1 MPSINLATKYSSKLD
16 QLFTAGSYTDR
27 YINKKYDFTG
37 AKTVEV
43 YTVTTVDPTNYD
55 RTNTGDRFGGNNE
68 LEDVI
73 TAYTISNDKSFK
85 IAIDDGNYEQQAL
98 AKKAGEVMRA
108 EMEEKVIPM
117 IDANRLLKAAIGAAA
132 VSQYYSPTSNKP
144 YEDVLKMSAAL
155 DESKAPQSGRVLWVT
170 PAFYNLI
177 KGEITTQV
185 LASGYND
192 KLVGRGFVGEL
203 DGTPVVKVP
212 SSYFP
217 TNTSAIMVH
226 RDALLGVDQIKTTR
240 IITDS
245 ELVDGKVLVGRFIF
259 DSFILNGK
267 KKAVAAIGTGTV
279 SA

>member
-37 AKTVEV
+37 AKTVEI

-85 IAIDDGNYEQQAL
+85 ITIDDGNYEQQAL

-245 ELVDGKVLVGRFIF
+245 ELVDGKVLVGRFIY

>member
-1 MPSINLATKYSSKLD
+1 MPSVNLATKYSSKLD

-27 YINKKYDFTG
+27 YVNKKYDFTG

-43 YTVTTVDPTNYD
+43 YTVTTVAPTNYD
-55 RTNTGDRFGGNNE
+55 RANTGDRFGGNNE

-85 IAIDDGNYEQQAL
+85 IAIDDGNYEQGAL

-108 EMEEKVIPM
+108 EMEEQVIPM
-117 IDANRLLKAAIGAAA
+117 IDANRLLKAGIGAAA
-132 VSQYYSPTSNKP
+132 ASQYYSPTANDA
-144 YEDVLKMSAAL
+144 YGDCCKMSAAL
-155 DESKAPQSGRVLWVT
+155 DEAKAPVANRVLWVT
-170 PAFYNLI
+170 PQFYNAI
-177 KGEITTQV
+177 KKQITTTV

-192 KLVGRGFVGEL
+192 KLIGRGFVGEL
-203 DGTPVVKVP
+203 DGVPVVKVP
-212 SSYFP
+212 TSYFP
-217 TNTSAIMVH
+217 SNTSAIMVH

-240 IITDS
+240 IISDS

-267 KKAVAAIGTGTV
+267 KKAVAAIGTG
-279 SA
+279 SLS

>member
-73 TAYTISNDKSFK
+73 TAYTIGNDKSFK
-85 IAIDDGNYEQQAL
+85 ITIDDGNYEQQAL

-267 KKAVAAIGTGTV
+267 KNAVAAIGTGTV

>member
-1 MPSINLATKYSSKLD
+1 MSVNLATKYASKLD

-43 YTVTTVDPTNYD
+43 YTVTTVDPSNYD

-68 LEDVI
+68 LQDVI
-73 TAYTISNDKSFK
+73 TAYTIGNDKAFK

-132 VSQYYSPTSNKP
+132 VSQYLSPTANDA
-144 YEDVLKMSAAL
+144 YGDTLKMSEKL
-155 DESKAPQSGRVLWVT
+155 DECKAPIAGRVLWVT
-170 PAFYNLI
+170 PAFYNSI
-177 KGEITTQV
+177 KKQITTTV
-185 LASGYND
+185 LGSGYND
-192 KLVGRGFVGEL
+192 KLLGHGFVGEL
-203 DGTPVVKVP
+203 DGVPVVKVP

-217 TNTSAIMVH
+217 ANTSAIMVH
-226 RDALLGVDQIKTTR
+226 RDALLGVEQIKSTR

-267 KKAVAAIGTGTV
+267 KNAVAAIGTGSV
-279 SA
+279 S

>member
-73 TAYTISNDKSFK
+73 TAYTIANDKSFK

-117 IDANRLLKAAIGAAA
+117 IDANRLNKAAIGAAA
-132 VSQYYSPTSNKP
+132 VSQYYSPTANKP

-245 ELVDGKVLVGRFIF
+245 ELVDGKVLVGRFIY

-267 KKAVAAIGTGTV
+267 KYAVAAIGSGTV